1 MDGSRR
7 LHADTPETG
16 RDGAPNDREGPRPGA
31 ARAAPRAVGRLVI
44 GIATT
49 GRAPILTPTL
59 RAIATQSRRPDL
71 LILSAT
77 APEDV
82 EPGATEGLP
91 FETRVMIGP
100 KGSCPQRNAIIET
113 CGADDVVLFLDDD
126 FLISPDF
133 LARLEDLFT
142 AHPDVA
148 MITGTVL
155 ADGVRGPGLT
165 PAEGAEVLAG
175 APPPAHPDAIR
186 PVWAGYGCNV
196 AVRMRPVLEHGL
208 RFDES
213 LPLYGWLEDVDFSG
227 QIERH
232 GKVVRASGLL
242 GVHLGTKR
250 ARSPGHRLG
259 YSQIANPV
267 YLLRKKTIRRRHAFK
282 LMRRNMLSNLVYTP
296 VPRPWT
302 DSRGRLIGNLHA
314 LWDLA
319 RGRCHPERVRD
330 L

>member
-1 MDGSRR
+1 MPG
-7 LHADTPETG
+7 TE
-16 RDGAPNDREGPRPGA
+16 RDEAPNVSVAPRPGA
-31 ARAAPRAVGRLVI
+31 VRAAPRAAGTLVI

-59 RAIATQSRRPDL
+59 RAIAAQTRLPDL
-71 LILSAT
+71 VILSAA

-126 FLISPDF
+126 FLIAPDF
-133 LARLEDLFT
+133 LSRLEDLFT

-175 APPPAHPDAIR
+175 APAPEHPDAIR

-208 RFDES
+208 RFDEA

-232 GKVVRASGLL
+232 GRVVRASGLL

-282 LMRRNMLSNLVYTP
+282 LMRRNVLSNLVYTP
-296 VPRPWT
+296 KPRPWT

-314 LWDLA
+314 FWDLA
-319 RGRCHPERVRD
+319 RGRCHPERVRN

>member
-59 RAIATQSRRPDL
+59 RVIAEQARLPDL
-71 LILSAT
+71 VIVSAT

-82 EPGATEGLP
+82 EPAATEGLP
-91 FETRVMIGP
+91 FETRVLVGP
-100 KGSCPQRNAIIET
+100 KGLCAQRNAVLDAL
-113 CGADDVVLFLDDD
+113 GADDVVLFLDDD
-126 FLISPDF
+126 FLIAPQF
-133 LARLEDLFT
+133 LERLEQLFA

-148 MITGTVL
+148 MITGTVI
-155 ADGVRGPGLT
+155 ADGVSGPGLSPEDGERILKAAPAPET
-165 PAEGAEVLAG
+165 PGTIS
-175 APPPAHPDAIR
+175 PA
-186 PVWAGYGCNV
+186 WNGYGCNF
-196 AVRMRPVLEHGL
+196 AMRMAPIRAHSL

-232 GKVVRASGLL
+232 GKIVRASGLL

-267 YLLRKKTIRRRHAFK
+267 YLLRKKTIRRQHAFK